1 MGDKSIPNRGW
12 SGTGRKENVNGKQIL
27 TEDKLKSTN
36 EPKDKLKTV
45 KKLNLVKLNKNLF
58 LKIKDLKD

>member
-27 TEDKLKSTN
+27 TENKLKSKN
-36 EPKDKLKTV
+36 EPNGPGKLKQRSF
-45 KKLNLVKLNKNLF
+45 KKGGKV
-58 LKIKDLKD
+58 

>member
-27 TEDKLKSTN
+27 TENKLKSKN

-45 KKLNLVKLNKNLF
+45 RLSKGGKVK
-58 LKIKDLKD
+58 

>member
-12 SGTGRKENVNGKQIL
+12 SGTGRKKNVNGKQIL
-27 TEDKLKSTN
+27 TENKLKSKN

-45 KKLNLVKLNKNLF
+45 RLSKGGKVKW
-58 LKIKDLKD
+58 KILRIS